1 MDAQNWSVWR
11 DYERGVV
18 VVQQEGREPIPFKPD
33 DARSKVDEIEELM
46 EQRGLDMTE
55 ETEAFHE
62 KIREF
67 ANELE

>member
-33 DARSKVDEIEELM
+33 DARSTVDEIEELM

-55 ETEAFHE
+55 ETESFHE